1 MCRKARKL
9 LYAGI
14 AFLLLFAVLYTKDEV
29 TLAGNES
36 SRFGVVQAF
45 GEQGVFYIERTNF
58 ASTVDKLERDG
69 HLYSD
74 KPLPLSFCAAL
85 FHGAIHRVTGINF
98 TENRMLAVYLVNLLV
113 AGSCNILLF
122 LLMFNHL
129 RRTSRG
135 RIEWK
140 FLLALAMP
148 LTTWLGSYSVV
159 MNNHTPAALALLGMI
174 VALEKYR
181 RKPTLRAAA
190 FTAGCAGVAGAF
202 EIPLGLLAGIAAL
215 AGIWFS
221 SPPGRKWKPLG
232 VVVVTGGMICFG
244 VLLLN
249 FVAYG
254 TVVPLYVA
262 DGTGSFKI
270 GIYWREFPG
279 YCFESLFGF
288 RGLFSY
294 QPFLLLIF
302 PAVWFLRKKLR
313 ISDWCGLGV
322 AVLLIGFYMFFTNE
336 YGGASYGMRYL
347 IPVIPVFW
355 LVIARW
361 ILSWRP
367 AAWKAVP
374 VILLLLWG
382 GITMLVGAYCP
393 FCIANE
399 GVRTPEGH
407 FSLEIRSPF
416 WGNLL
421 VMNFERDPEGKYTWM
436 MIDAFGPEYSFLHV
450 YHSGIHMRKP
460 ELVAQLLQSSLA
472 ERVGVKKPGE
482 VASPGEGR

>member
-1 MCRKARKL
+1 MRGKSRRM

-14 AFLLLFAVLYTKDEV
+14 AFLLLFAVLYTKDDT

-36 SRFGVVQAF
+36 SRFSVVQAF
-45 GEQGVFYIERTNF
+45 GEQGVFYIEHTNF

-85 FHGAIHRVTGINF
+85 IHGAIHRVTGINF
-98 TENRMLAVYLVNLLV
+98 TENRMLSVYLVNLLV

-122 LLMFNHL
+122 ILMFNQL

-140 FLLALAMP
+140 FLLAMAMS

-159 MNNHTPAALALLGMI
+159 MNNHTPAALALFGMI

-181 RKPTLRAAA
+181 RKPTLRAAMFA
-190 FTAGCAGVAGAF
+190 AACAGLAGTVD
-202 EIPLGLLAGIAAL
+202 IPLGLFAGIAAL
-215 AGIWFS
+215 GGVWFS
-221 SPPGRKWKPLG
+221 SPRGAAWKPLG
-232 VVVVTGGMICFG
+232 VVVVTGGAICLA

-262 DGTGSFKI
+262 DGSGSYRFVFLWSQF
-270 GIYWREFPG
+270 GD
-279 YCFESLFGF
+279 YCCQCLFGF

-313 ISDWCGLGV
+313 ISEWWGLGV
-322 AVLLIGFYMFFTNE
+322 AAASVCFYLVFTNE
-336 YGGASYGMRYL
+336 YGGPAYGMRYF
-347 IPVIPVFW
+347 IPVIPVLW
-355 LVIARW
+355 LVISRW

-367 AAWKAVP
+367 AVWKAVP

-382 GITMLVGAYCP
+382 GVTMLVGVYCP
-393 FCIANE
+393 FCISNE
-399 GVRTPEGH
+399 GHRTPERH
-407 FSLEIRSPF
+407 FSSVIRSSF

-436 MIDAFGPEYSFLHV
+436 MIDAYGPEYSYLHI

-460 ELVAQLLQSSLA
+460 ELVLQLLQSSLA

-482 VASPGEGR
+482 VSSPGGTD